1 MMSFAEIA
9 SIVLL
14 TLRVG
19 VAATIAN
26 LIPGIGIG
34 YLLAR
39 RKIPGR
45 AFLET
50 FLAMPLVLPP
60 VAVGYLL
67 LVLLSRRGVLGGFLE
82 GIGIPIV
89 FTWHAAAIAAAVM
102 AFPLLVRSAQQAF
115 TEVPVRLE
123 QVARTLG
130 AGRWRCFWRVS
141 LPLARR
147 GIAYGILL
155 AFLRALG
162 EFGATNLVAGNI
174 PGKTQTVALGIYDAV
189 QTSRDQDAMAL
200 ALVSIVLSLLAVFLG
215 ERFLRRKEVDR

>member
-1 MMSFAEIA
+1 MSIGEI
-9 SIVLL
+9 SGIVAL
-14 TLRVG
+14 TIRVG
-19 VAATIAN
+19 LAATLAN

-39 RKIPGR
+39 RRFPGR
-45 AFLET
+45 TLVET

-67 LVLLSRRGVLGGFLE
+67 LLLLSRRGFLGGFLE
-82 GIGIPIV
+82 GIGLPVV

-115 TEVPVRLE
+115 AEVPVRLE

-147 GIAYGILL
+147 GIAYGLLL

-174 PGKTQTVALGIYDAV
+174 PGKTQTLALGIYDAV
-189 QTSRDQDAMAL
+189 QTSRDHDAMVL
-200 ALVSIVLSLLAVFLG
+200 ALISVVLSLLAVFLG
-215 ERFLRRKEVDR
+215 ERFLRASRDER

>member
-1 MMSFAEIA
+1 MTGGEITG
-9 SIVLL
+9 IVAL

-19 VAATIAN
+19 LAATFAN

-39 RKIPGR
+39 RRIRGR
-45 AFLET
+45 AFVEAL
-50 FLAMPLVLPP
+50 LSLPLVLPP
-60 VAVGYLL
+60 VAVGFLL
-67 LVLLSRRGVLGGFLE
+67 LQLLSRRGIVGGLLE
-82 GIGIPIV
+82 RIGFPIV

-102 AFPLLVRSAQQAF
+102 AFPLLVRFSHQAF
-115 TEVPVRLE
+115 AEVPERME

-147 GIAYGILL
+147 GIAYGLLL

-174 PGKTQTVALGIYDAV
+174 PGKTQTLALGIYDAV
-189 QTSRDQDAMAL
+189 QTSRDQDAMVL
-200 ALVSIVLSLLAVFLG
+200 AMISIVLSLAAVFLG
-215 ERFLRRKEVDR
+215 EQFLRVRKDAR

>member
-1 MMSFAEIA
+1 MTSSEIA
-9 SIVLL
+9 AVVAL
-14 TLRVG
+14 TIRIGL
-19 VAATIAN
+19 AATLAN

-39 RKIPGR
+39 RKVPGR
-45 AFLET
+45 AIVEAILS
-50 FLAMPLVLPP
+50 LPLVLPP
-60 VAVGYLL
+60 VAVGFLL
-67 LVLLSRRGVLGGFLE
+67 LILLSRRGILGGLLE
-82 GIGIPIV
+82 GIGFPVV

-102 AFPLLVRSAQQAF
+102 AFPLLVRSSQQAF
-115 TEVPVRLE
+115 AEVPERLE

-141 LPLARR
+141 MPLARR

-174 PGKTQTVALGIYDAV
+174 PGKTQTLALGIYDAV
-189 QTSRDQDAMAL
+189 QTSRDHDAAVL
-200 ALVSIVLSLLAVFLG
+200 ASISIVLSLLAVFFG
-215 ERFLRRKEVDR
+215 ERFLRGRRGVR